1 MALVGGFAEYAHSP
15 QSKLIILVILSMKRY
30 PAAVVPLDPSLPL
43 HDQVRRDL
51 EREIVSGALRIGDRL
66 PSEGELQQR
75 YGVSRTPVRQAL
87 DRLEASGL
95 IYRAQGRGSFV
106 RERKIGSALRDMVS
120 FGQELRQAGHT
131 VRPHTLAVNLVSAS
145 ASTAADLQIELGS
158 PVIALRRLY
167 EVDGEPLALFDHCI
181 RPVIDLAEVRDAGDF
196 PSLYALFAANG
207 HELSGA
213 SEAIGAALLTA
224 EEAGL
229 LNVRRPAAA
238 LFMKRVSWSAADLPL
253 ESTEYR
259 VRADRY
265 EYQVELRRTS

>member
-1 MALVGGFAEYAHSP
+1 MAVGE
-15 QSKLIILVILSMKRY
+15 
-30 PAAVVPLDPSLPL
+30 
-43 HDQVRRDL
+43 
-51 EREIVSGALRIGDRL
+51 RL
-66 PSEGELQQR
+66 PSEAQLQDR
-75 YGVSRTPVRQAL
+75 FGVSRTPVRQAL
-87 DRLEASGL
+87 DRLEATGL

-120 FGQELRQAGHT
+120 FGQELREAGHS
-131 VRPHTLAVNLVSAS
+131 VHPQTLALSLVPADT
-145 ASTAADLQIELGS
+145 ATAAGLEIEPGS

-167 EVDGEPLALFDHCI
+167 IVDGAPLALFEHRI
-181 RPVIDLAEVRDAGDF
+181 RPVVDLETIRQGGDF

-207 HELSGA
+207 IELRGA
-213 SEAIGAALLTA
+213 SEAIGAALLSA

-238 LFMKRVSWSAADLPL
+238 LVMKRISWSPANLPI

-265 EYQVELRRTS
+265 EYQVQLRRST